1 MGNGFQFIDIILFAM
16 IAAFLVLRLRGVLG
30 RRDGHEGDF
39 PNVLKRNQKDKK
51 DQKDKGDAVDQND
64 DNVVNIVDKFIQD
77 NDPLADLGAEM
88 PDKDTPEYELAV
100 GLGDVQEADPTFNQD
115 QFVDGAGAA
124 FDIILGG
131 FSAGDKDALRPLLN
145 DEVYNN
151 FLISI
156 EDRERAGHTMED
168 TLVGVKSVQIVEAY
182 MEGRDANV
190 TVKFVS
196 EQVNVIRDENGD
208 VVDGNTNLVIEVTDF
223 WTFGRDTRSRNPNW
237 ALVATRSLD

>member
-39 PNVLKRNQKDKK
+39 PNVFKR
-51 DQKDKGDAVDQND
+51 DQKDGAEKADND
-64 DNVVNIVDKFIQD
+64 IEAGDNVVNLSDKFLQGD
-77 NDPLADLGAEM
+77 DPLVDLGAGL

-100 GLGDVQEADPTFNQD
+100 GLGDIQEADPNFNHEE
-115 QFVDGAGAA
+115 FTVGASAA
-124 FDIILGG
+124 FEMIIEA
-131 FSAGDKDALRPLLN
+131 FAAGDKETLEPLLN

-156 EDRERAGHTMED
+156 DAREKAGHTMED
-168 TLVGVKSVQIVEAY
+168 TLVGIKSVQIVEAF
-182 MEGRDANV
+182 MEGREANI

-196 EQVNVIRDENGD
+196 EQVNVVRDANQD
-208 VVDGNTNLVIEVTDF
+208 VVEGNVNMVLEVTDF
-223 WTFGRDTRSRNPNW
+223 WTFARDTRSRSPNW